1 MHETHPAH
9 RARTWLFVGTRGGWA
24 FAAAALICIGAS
36 AQEAALIGAS
46 LPLTGKDASYGR
58 ELLDGAR
65 ACLAASAA
73 KNVQLEAL
81 DDGGDAGRAAQNL
94 RGLASNSRM
103 LAVLGT
109 FGTESTQAAMPV
121 LEEARLAMVGP
132 STGSESLRS
141 GGQRY
146 MFHLRAGHMDEA
158 AAIVTQLA
166 ELGIAEA
173 AVIHTSDALGQEGL
187 EGTRVEMAR
196 LTLRPSVVLAL
207 DASGTLAP
215 AALKQLVAAAP
226 PAVIL
231 IAHQAQAVPFIVQL
245 RSTSLRPTITA
256 VSEAGGELLF
266 EKVGP
271 SARGIGLAQVMPH
284 PWSANLP
291 VTRFYQAAMKALGQD
306 KLGYYSFEGCMQMRV
321 ALESLGRTARPVTR
335 DKLVSALESDFDFG
349 GMRFQFAPRKRVGG
363 RFVEMT
369 VINQSGRVAR

>member
-1 MHETHPAH
+1 
-9 RARTWLFVGTRGGWA
+9 
-24 FAAAALICIGAS
+24 
-36 AQEAALIGAS
+36 
-46 LPLTGKDASYGR
+46 
-58 ELLDGAR
+58 
-65 ACLAASAA
+65 
-73 KNVQLEAL
+73 VQLEAL
-81 DDGGDAGRAAQNL
+81 DDGGDPGRAAQNL
-94 RGLASNSRM
+94 RRLASNPRL
-103 LAVLGT
+103 LALLGT
-109 FGTESTQAAMPV
+109 FGTESTQAAVPV

-132 STGSESLRS
+132 STGSESVRGS
-141 GGQRY
+141 GQHY

-166 ELGIAEA
+166 ELGISEA

-196 LTLRPSVVLAL
+196 LTLRPSVVLTL
-207 DASGTLAP
+207 DASGTLVP

-231 IAHQAQAVPFIVQL
+231 IAHQAQAVPFIAQL

-256 VSEAGGELLF
+256 ISEAAGESLF
-266 EKVGP
+266 ERLG
-271 SARGIGLAQVMPH
+271 SAARGIGLAQVMPH

-291 VTRFYQAAMKALGQD
+291 VTRFYQAAMKSSGLD

-321 ALESLGRTARPVTR
+321 ALEGLRHAARPPTR
-335 DKLVSALESDFDFG
+335 DKLVLALESDFDFG
-349 GMRFQFAPRKRVGG
+349 GMRFQFTPRKRVGT